1 MKPEESLKVA
11 IIDDAHKTD
20 SPQGRAIQRII
31 TGLKEFGILVGEVAS
46 PEDARAAFSALP
58 DIDCILINWNL
69 GGDTPERHEVTAKLI
84 DEIRERNEKIP
95 IFLMGEPTNAP
106 PTTLPLKTVREV
118 NEYIWVMEDTC
129 LLYTSDAADE

>member
-1 MKPEESLKVA
+1 MNHEEMLRVA

-58 DIDCILINWNL
+58 DIDCILINWN
-69 GGDTPERHEVTAKLI
+69 
-84 DEIRERNEKIP
+84 
-95 IFLMGEPTNAP
+95 
-106 PTTLPLKTVREV
+106 
-118 NEYIWVMEDTC
+118 
-129 LLYTSDAADE
+129 

>member
-1 MKPEESLKVA
+1 MKPEESLRVA

-20 SPQGRAIQRII
+20 APQGRAIQRII
-31 TGLKEFGILVGEVAS
+31 TGLKDYGIHVSEVAS

-69 GGDTPERHEVTAKLI
+69 GGDTPERHLKTARII
-84 DEIRERNEKIP
+84 DEIRDRNEKIP
-95 IFLMGEPTNAP
+95 LFLMGEPTNAP

-118 NEYIWVMEDTC
+118 NEYI
-129 LLYTSDAADE
+129 